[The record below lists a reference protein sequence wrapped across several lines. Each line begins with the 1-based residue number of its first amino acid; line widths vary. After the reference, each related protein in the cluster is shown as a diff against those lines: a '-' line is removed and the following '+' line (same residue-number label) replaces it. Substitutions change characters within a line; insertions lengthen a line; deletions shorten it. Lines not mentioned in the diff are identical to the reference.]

1 MATNDETPAAT
12 VGTTRHQLTAGEH
25 DIVIYRVDD
34 VPFMRFYRVTETDG
48 SRVVADDGT
57 DAYDLTGVEGGPD
70 RLQDLFRA
78 AAMTDRSVDGVARG
92 LAADAETVA
101 LPEAEFETPVH
112 AEEVWA
118 AGVTY
123 EISEEARQEES
134 EDPDVYVDVYR
145 NERPEVFMKATPSR
159 TVGPNEEVGVRGDS
173 EWDVPEPELAV
184 VVHRGEVVGYT
195 VGNDVSSRSIEGE
208 NPLYLP
214 QAKVY
219 DRCCSF
225 GPCVASTQTVED
237 PHDLEMT
244 MTVRRDG
251 DVVYEDGTDT
261 DEMVRTCEE
270 LTSYLTRHNVVPET
284 TVLLTGTALVPDSD
298 FTLRPGD
305 DVEIQIEDIGTL
317 HNGVRTV

>member
-1 MATNDETPAAT
+1 
-12 VGTTRHQLTAGEH
+12 
-25 DIVIYRVDD
+25 
-34 VPFMRFYRVTETDG
+34 MRYYRVTESGG
-48 SRVVADDGT
+48 SRVVVDDGSGT
-57 DAYDLTGVEGGPD
+57 YDLSGVEGGPEELD
-70 RLQDLFRA
+70 DLFRA
-78 AAMTDRSVDGVARG
+78 AAMTERTIDDVAR
-92 LAADAETVA
+92 ARIDEAETVDIADAEVR
-101 LPEAEFETPVH
+101 TPVR

-118 AGVTY
+118 SGVTY

-145 NERPEVFMKATPSR
+145 SERPEVFMKATPSR
-159 TVGPNEEVGVRGDS
+159 TVGPGGEVGIRGDS
-173 EWDVPEPELAV
+173 EWDVPEPELGV

-225 GPCVASTQTVED
+225 GPCVASTGTVED

-244 MTVRRDG
+244 MTIRRDG
-251 DVVYEDGTDT
+251 QVAFEDSTNT
-261 DEMVRTCEE
+261 NEMVRTCEE

-284 TVLLTGTALVPDSD
+284 TVLLTGTALVPESD

-305 DVEIQIEDIGTL
+305 EVEIHIEDIGTL
-317 HNGVRTV
+317 VNGVRTV

>member
-1 MATNDETPAAT
+1 
-12 VGTTRHQLTAGEH
+12 
-25 DIVIYRVDD
+25 
-34 VPFMRFYRVTETDG
+34 MRYYRVTESGQT
-48 SRVVADDGT
+48 RVVADDGT
-57 DAYDLTGVEGGPD
+57 ETYDLSSVAGGPD
-70 RLQDLFRA
+70 ELDDLFRA
-78 AAMTDRSVDGVARG
+78 AAMTERSIDDVAR
-92 LAADAETVA
+92 ARIDDAEPVDLTGGTV
-101 LPEAEFETPVH
+101 ETPLR

-118 AGVTY
+118 SGVTY

-159 TVGPNEEVGVRGDS
+159 TVGPNDEVGIRGDS

-184 VVHRGEVVGYT
+184 VIHQGEIVGYT
-195 VGNDVSSRSIEGE
+195 VGNDVSSRSIEGK

-219 DRCCSF
+219 ARCCSF
-225 GPCVASTQTVED
+225 GPCVASTETVED

-244 MTVRRDG
+244 MTISRDG
-251 DVVYEDGTDT
+251 EVVYEDSTNT
-261 DEMVRTCEE
+261 SEMVRTCEE
-270 LTSYLTRHNVVPET
+270 LSSYLQRHNVVPET

-305 DVEIQIEDIGTL
+305 EIDIHIDEIGTL
-317 HNGVRTV
+317 TNGVRTV